1 MGNKIP
7 PVHEIGVRTM
17 EPVWKKKKKKKS
29 PVSSLL
35 VQPRWI
41 IDAELLEIIASG
53 HPAAPKLQLLL
64 DRFSHLFAEPMLL
77 PPRHSRDHQISLL
90 LDSTPTNVR
99 PYRYAQIEKDEI
111 ERAVKALLETRLI

>member
-17 EPVWKKKKKKKS
+17 EQVWKKKKKKS

>member
-1 MGNKIP
+1 
-7 PVHEIGVRTM
+7 M
-17 EPVWKKKKKKKS
+17 EHVWKKES